1 MIGKKEIA
9 VKEMT
14 TWCAHGQRDG
24 TVHSTSHRMLG
35 DLGNKSNSQLQK
47 HNFLA
52 EINGQLAPTVSVC
65 HVGIHKLEVT
75 GNHKGFQFYL
85 SLEQDGNSQ
94 PQMQNAEDFSQTHCK
109 SFSPSA
115 FFFLILH
122 CEYSEFGSNAFKC
135 LQTFP
140 IYTQIEGCTKAD
152 RRNQLCSAMK
162 VAMSDIVL
170 SLAASESKL
179 GKWYLKE
186 YLSSYILTGHVL

>member
-1 MIGKKEIA
+1 MEI
-9 VKEMT
+9 
-14 TWCAHGQRDG
+14 H
-24 TVHSTSHRMLG
+24 
-35 DLGNKSNSQLQK
+35 
-47 HNFLA
+47 
-52 EINGQLAPTVSVC
+52 
-65 HVGIHKLEVT
+65 
-75 GNHKGFQFYL
+75 NHKCK
-85 SLEQDGNSQ
+85 
-94 PQMQNAEDFSQTHCK
+94 MQRIFPKLTA
-109 SFSPSA
+109 SPSPHQL

-170 SLAASESKL
+170 SLAASESEL

-186 YLSSYILTGHVL
+186 YLGSYILTGHVL